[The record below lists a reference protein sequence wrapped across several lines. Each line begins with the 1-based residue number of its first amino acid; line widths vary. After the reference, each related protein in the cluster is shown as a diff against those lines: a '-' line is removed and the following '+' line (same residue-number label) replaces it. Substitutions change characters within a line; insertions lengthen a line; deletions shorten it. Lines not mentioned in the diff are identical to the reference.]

1 MHNHTSIRRLTKKV
15 QKMLAVDNK
24 VKKKVQRTLAVN
36 DKVNNKSPAD
46 AGG

>member
-1 MHNHTSIRRLTKKV
+1 
-15 QKMLAVDNK
+15 MLAVDNK